1 MQEFEHVQLVP
12 GIIMGRESVAG
23 MHVQNKSIV
32 LLFIITNSWMM
43 ETATTRLAVPGARD
57 HRFLP
62 AIGM

>member
-1 MQEFEHVQLVP
+1 
-12 GIIMGRESVAG
+12 MGRESVAG
-23 MHVQNKSIV
+23 MHVQNKSVV

-43 ETATTRLAVPGARD
+43 ETATTRLAVPVARD